1 MKVQTEYRFIMNFKI
16 TGTFLFLFVLTTVF
30 AQKKEL
36 QSITQN
42 ELKAHL
48 EFIAGDNMQ
57 GRDFGTPIPGLQI
70 TADYLKAQCLEM
82 GLIPGGN
89 NYSQPVKMISVQTVK
104 ESTFIALKNN
114 NGEEVFRS
122 DQIFAF
128 PGSVNN
134 DTIRGNIVFAGYGY
148 QKDKNGYND
157 FEEIDVQD
165 KVVMLMTRNSEIAID
180 TAQNEDYTKME
191 MMKLG
196 RIFLSGARAVI
207 FIPDPLNTENKWFDM
222 VEEYAEM
229 GTYQLEGQER
239 EEFPANI
246 ILANAEI
253 ADAILMESGKTLREI
268 QQEINRSGKPNSFEI
283 KNVTAE
289 IQLIKKAEKVEG
301 ENIIAIIE
309 GSDPVL
315 KNECVVLTAH
325 YDHVGINSKGE
336 INNGADDNGS
346 GTVTLLEVAE
356 AFSQMKKKP
365 LRSVVFAWV
374 TAEEKGLIGSEYY
387 TLNPVFPLEKTL
399 LNINLDMVGRSA
411 EKELTKVENPE
422 KSLAGPNGVYII
434 TGGNSAE
441 LTHIS
446 NKICDDLNLVPN
458 DALSEELINGS
469 DHFHFHKNGV
479 PVLGVTTGL
488 HEDYHTPDDDVNKI
502 DYLKMK
508 RVAGFSFL
516 IAYEIANRK
525 KRLQKEPET
534 GIYLK
539 R

>member
-1 MKVQTEYRFIMNFKI
+1 MIKTKI
-16 TGTFLFLFVLTTVF
+16 AIALFLFAGFTTVF

-122 DQIFAF
+122 DQIIAF

-134 DTIRGNIVFAGYGY
+134 DTISGNIVFAGYGY
-148 QKDKNGYND
+148 QKDQNGYND
-157 FEEIDVQD
+157 FENLNLQD

-180 TAQNEDYTKME
+180 SAQNEDYTKME

-239 EEFPANI
+239 EEFPVNI

-253 ADAILMESGKTLREI
+253 ADAILKESGKTLREI

-283 KNVTAE
+283 ENVTAE

-325 YDHVGINSKGE
+325 YDHVGINGKGE
-336 INNGADDNGS
+336 VNNGADDNSS
-346 GTVTLLEVAE
+346 GTVSLLEIAE
-356 AFSQMKKKP
+356 AFSQMKRKP
-365 LRSVVFAWV
+365 LRSIVVAWV

-387 TLNPVFPLEKTL
+387 TLNPVFPLEKTVV
-399 LNINLDMVGRSA
+399 NINLDMVGRSA
-411 EKELTKVENPE
+411 ENELANVEDSQ
-422 KSLAGPNGVYII
+422 KSLAGPDGFYIV
-434 TGGNSAE
+434 TGGKNPE
-441 LTHIS
+441 LSEIS
-446 NKICDDLNLVPN
+446 RKISGDLNLVPS
-458 DALSEELINGS
+458 DALSEEFIHGS
-469 DHFHFHKNGV
+469 DHFNFHKNGV
-479 PVLGVTTGL
+479 PVLGITTGL
-488 HEDYHTPDDDVNKI
+488 HEDYHTPADDVNKI

-508 RVAGFSFL
+508 RLAGFTFL
-516 IAYEIANRK
+516 VAYEIANSK
-525 KRLQKEPET
+525 KGLEREPET
-534 GIYLK
+534 DIYLK
-539 R
+539 